1 MPTKRGRN
9 QLEAASGTKPLLA
22 KTKPNLASSL
32 ASLISIGK
40 VIVTP
45 TPTAGPLIAAMIGF
59 GQSNMDK
66 VVLPPPSLIHSGFI
80 L

>member
-32 ASLISIGK
+32 ASLMSIGK

-45 TPTAGPLIAAMIGF
+45 TPTAGPLIAAI
-59 GQSNMDK
+59 
-66 VVLPPPSLIHSGFI
+66 
-80 L
+80 